1 MLIKCLTLYCGR
13 KIMTNRRTLT
23 ASNIRYLLT
32 MKELDRDGCG
42 VRCVDLASA
51 LNLSK
56 PSVHNM
62 MDTFSELG
70 IISKTSYGVAHF
82 TDSGNDT
89 AHRYG
94 HYYEIVS
101 ESLRCMFPDIGDLQ
115 MAVCSLLSEVPQDSL
130 EHMSRRYEQ
139 EREKSNGSRLV
150 SKCETRL

>member
-1 MLIKCLTLYCGR
+1 
-13 KIMTNRRTLT
+13 MTNRRTLT

-115 MAVCSLLSEVPQDSL
+115 MAVCSLLLEVPQDSL

-139 EREKSNGSRLV
+139 EREKSNGC
-150 SKCETRL
+150 SKV

>member
-1 MLIKCLTLYCGR
+1 
-13 KIMTNRRTLT
+13 
-23 ASNIRYLLT
+23 

-89 AHRYG
+89 ARRYG

-101 ESLRCMFPDIGDLQ
+101 ESLRCMLPDIGDLQ

-139 EREKSNGSRLV
+139 EREKSNGS
-150 SKCETRL
+150 SKV

>member
-1 MLIKCLTLYCGR
+1 
-13 KIMTNRRTLT
+13 MTNRRTLT

-32 MKELDRDGCG
+32 MKGLDRDGCG
-42 VRCVDLASA
+42 VRCVALASA

-89 AHRYG
+89 ARRYG
-94 HYYEIVS
+94 HY
-101 ESLRCMFPDIGDLQ
+101 
-115 MAVCSLLSEVPQDSL
+115 
-130 EHMSRRYEQ
+130 
-139 EREKSNGSRLV
+139 
-150 SKCETRL
+150 

>member
-1 MLIKCLTLYCGR
+1 
-13 KIMTNRRTLT
+13 MTNRRTLT

-70 IISKTSYGVAHF
+70 IISKTSYGMAHF

-130 EHMSRRYEQ
+130 EHMSRRY
-139 EREKSNGSRLV
+139 
-150 SKCETRL
+150 

>member
-1 MLIKCLTLYCGR
+1 MFDTLLREEDHDKPKNTYGVKYTLPSDNEGAR
-13 KIMTNRRTLT
+13 QRRMRSPLRRPCFG
-23 ASNIRYLLT
+23 AQSVKAERAQY
-32 MKELDRDGCG
+32 DG
-42 VRCVDLASA
+42 
-51 LNLSK
+51 
-56 PSVHNM
+56 H
-62 MDTFSELG
+62 FSELG

-139 EREKSNGSRLV
+139 EREKSNGS
-150 SKCETRL
+150 SKV

>member
-1 MLIKCLTLYCGR
+1 
-13 KIMTNRRTLT
+13 
-23 ASNIRYLLT
+23 

-89 AHRYG
+89 ARRYG
-94 HYYEIVS
+94 HY
-101 ESLRCMFPDIGDLQ
+101 
-115 MAVCSLLSEVPQDSL
+115 
-130 EHMSRRYEQ
+130 
-139 EREKSNGSRLV
+139 
-150 SKCETRL
+150 